1 MGYDGG
7 HGRSAYSAYCS
18 GARSPSL
25 AHGNTSIRVT
35 GTGGQVNGWLLAKY
49 LLALGGIAL
58 VLLADYVGR
67 RWLGYVGLGLVVSA
81 FLLRFVQRRRTSGR

>member
-1 MGYDGG
+1 MTAGT
-7 HGRSAYSAYCS
+7 
-18 GARSPSL
+18 GAALMQHTVL
-25 AHGNTSIRVT
+25 AVVRQAWRMAICPYVLT

-49 LLALGGIAL
+49 ALALAGIAL

-81 FLLRFVQRRRTSGR
+81 FLLRFVQRRRTSGS